1 VADGWP
7 IFAEWEARKALPHYG
22 GNNIPE
28 AYLDAFNAR
37 TFAILGK
44 SNGSPPQPESE
55 PDVPSDV
62 ARFLK
67 DM

>member
-1 VADGWP
+1 VAGWP
-7 IFAEWEARKALPHYG
+7 IFAEWEARKALPQYG
-22 GNNIPE
+22 GNKIPE
-28 AYLDAFNAR
+28 SYLNAFNAR

-44 SNGSPPQPESE
+44 SSGSQTRQASE